1 MHIAIIGNGI
11 AGVTAARW
19 LRKLDASA
27 RITIISAETDYFFS
41 RTALMYV
48 YMGHQRMEDLMPYEP
63 FFWEK
68 NRIDLVRQYVERV
81 KPQEKTLQFGDGTSM
96 TYDKL
101 ILATGSTWNKF
112 GWPGQDLE
120 RVRGMVSAQDLEY
133 LEDHTDEIK
142 QAVVVGGGLIGIEL
156 AEMLHSR
163 QIPVKLLV
171 REASYWS
178 NALPPEES
186 RMVSRHIK
194 SHHIDLREN
203 TELDTIHD
211 DGTGAAGAI
220 TTKAGER
227 IECQYVGLTAGVHP
241 NIDFLRDAEGL
252 ELDKGVKVNSYLE
265 TSVPDVYAIGD
276 CAEIREPQAGRRGIE
291 AIWYTGRMMGETVA
305 YTITGKR
312 TVYDP
317 GVWFNSAKFID
328 LEYQVYG
335 EVPAHGRDGL
345 ASLYW
350 EHADGEKAI
359 RINYEESDG
368 TIRGF
373 NLMGIRYRH
382 EVCEKWILD
391 GAHVEEVLQN
401 LGMANF
407 DPEFFK
413 EYEAEVVALYNQ
425 QTGKNLE
432 LKKKRG
438 LDNVLRFLGFGKK
451 RNRAFIRAGQR
462 AATTPLTDHER

>member
-1 MHIAIIGNGI
+1 MHVAIIGNGI

-19 LRKLDASA
+19 LRKLNDTV
-27 RITIISAETDYFFS
+27 RITIISAETDFFFS

-48 YMGHQRMEDLMPYEP
+48 YMGHMRMEDLMPYEP

-68 NRIDLVRQYVERV
+68 NRIDLRREYVERV
-81 KPQEKTLQFGDGTSM
+81 DTKSKLLHFGGGGELQ
-96 TYDKL
+96 YDKL
-101 ILATGSTWNKF
+101 VLATGSTWNKF

-133 LEDHTDEIK
+133 LEDHTDEIE
-142 QAVVVGGGLIGIEL
+142 QAVIVGGGLIGIEL

-163 QIPVKLLV
+163 KIPVSLLI
-171 REASYWS
+171 RESSYWS

-186 RMVSRHIK
+186 KMVSRHIK

-211 DGTGAAGAI
+211 DGTGAAGSI
-220 TTKAGER
+220 TTKDGEV

-252 ELDKGVKVNSYLE
+252 DLGRGIKVNNYLE
-265 TSVPDVYAIGD
+265 TSAPDVYAIGD
-276 CAEIREPQAGRRGIE
+276 CAELLEPKAGRRPIE

-305 YTITGKR
+305 YNIMGRKVR
-312 TVYDP
+312 YDP
-317 GVWFNSAKFID
+317 GVWFNSAKFLD

-335 EVPAHGRDGL
+335 EVPAQGRDGL
-345 ASLYW
+345 ATLYW
-350 EHADGEKAI
+350 EHADGDKAI
-359 RINYEESDG
+359 RINYEENEG

-391 GAHVEEVLQN
+391 GKHVEEVLQE

-407 DPEFFK
+407 DPEFYA
-413 EYEAEVVALYNQ
+413 EYEAEVVQLYNQ
-425 QTGKNLE
+425 QTGKHLT

-438 LDNVLRFLGFGKK
+438 LNAVLRYVGFGKK
-451 RNRAFIRAGQR
+451 RNRAFV
-462 AATTPLTDHER
+462 TPET